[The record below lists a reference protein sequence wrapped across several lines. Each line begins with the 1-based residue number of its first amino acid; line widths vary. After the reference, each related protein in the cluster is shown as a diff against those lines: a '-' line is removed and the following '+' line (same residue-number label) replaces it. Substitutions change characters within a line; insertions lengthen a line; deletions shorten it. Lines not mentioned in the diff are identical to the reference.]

1 MKFAAILS
9 LVSVA
14 LANVAVEKRACAGNN
29 CNRAVTGTRD
39 GLLPA
44 SVRSAD
50 CASFLKTTVT
60 PAAVYVF
67 PPHTFCVFFTIT
79 EIYINMYKI
88 YSTVTATIDPD
99 DAPSSAVVKK
109 DFLFGRQATV
119 SASVLPTYV
128 AAACSGAAAY
138 ASACSCF
145 GVTGTVT
152 TAPTP
157 TVTVTTTIDYCDDL

>member
-9 LVSVA
+9 FVSVA

-29 CNRAVTGTRD
+29 CNRAVTGTRN
-39 GLLPA
+39 GLQPA

-60 PAAVYVF
+60 PAAV
-67 PPHTFCVFFTIT
+67 
-79 EIYINMYKI
+79 
-88 YSTVTATIDPD
+88 TVTATVDPD
-99 DAPSSAVVKK
+99 DAPSSSSSALVKK
-109 DFLFGRQATV
+109 DVLFGRQATV
-119 SASVLPTYV
+119 SPSSLPTYV

-138 ASACSCF
+138 ASACSCY

>member
-9 LVSVA
+9 FVSVA

-39 GLLPA
+39 GLQPA

-60 PAAVYVF
+60 PAAV
-67 PPHTFCVFFTIT
+67 
-79 EIYINMYKI
+79 
-88 YSTVTATIDPD
+88 TVTATVDPD
-99 DAPSSAVVKK
+99 DASSSSATLSKK
-109 DFLFGRQATV
+109 DVLFGRQAT
-119 SASVLPTYV
+119 ASPSTLPTYV